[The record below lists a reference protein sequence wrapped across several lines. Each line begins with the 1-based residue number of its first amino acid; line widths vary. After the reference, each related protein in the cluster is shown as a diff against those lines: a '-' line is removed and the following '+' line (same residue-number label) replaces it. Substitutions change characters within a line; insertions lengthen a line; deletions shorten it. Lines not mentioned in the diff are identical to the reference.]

1 MVQMLHNILEL
12 FTSKFYEFPNLQIL
26 FLLFLEEIEG
36 CCIGQA
42 TTTKPFP
49 SNPLLSKELEVYK
62 ENFLSYHP

>member
-12 FTSKFYEFPNLQIL
+12 FTSIL
-26 FLLFLEEIEG
+26 FFSFTFLEEIED
-36 CCIGQA
+36 CYIGQA
-42 TTTKPFP
+42 MTTKPFP